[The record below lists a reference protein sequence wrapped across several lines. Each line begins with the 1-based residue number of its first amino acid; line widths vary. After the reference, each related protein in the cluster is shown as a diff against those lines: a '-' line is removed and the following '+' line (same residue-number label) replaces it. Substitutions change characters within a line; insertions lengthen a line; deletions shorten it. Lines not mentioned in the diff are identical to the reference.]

1 MSGDSSDSTSASI
14 IRRVQAEPRNNEHWV
29 RFKRVYDPAIHRWL
43 RRWGLQP
50 ADVDDVAQ
58 DVLKRLFEKLPGF
71 TYDPAR
77 SFRGW
82 LKTVVHNVW
91 HDFAT
96 SRRRDRD
103 GTADGLTEVPARTDL
118 ERELEET
125 YDQELL
131 EWAMTCVKGRV
142 APATWEAFERTAIG
156 LEPPQAVADA
166 LKIGVALVYVHK
178 SKVTRL
184 IRETIRAA
192 DAGA

>member
-1 MSGDSSDSTSASI
+1 MSGDSSDTQASI
-14 IRRVQAEPRNNEHWV
+14 IHRVQRDPRNNDNWV

-43 RRWGLQP
+43 RNWGLQP
-50 ADVDDVAQ
+50 ADADDVAQ
-58 DVLKRLFEKLPGF
+58 DVLTRLFKKLPDF

-96 SRRRDRD
+96 TRRRKRGGSD
-103 GTADGLTEVPARTDL
+103 DGLTEVPARAEL
-118 ERELEET
+118 ERVLEET

-131 EWAMTCVKGRV
+131 EWAMTDVKGRV
-142 APATWEAFERTAIG
+142 APATWEAFYRTAVE
-156 LEPPQAVADA
+156 LTPPQAVADD

-178 SKVTRL
+178 SKVTKL
-184 IRETIRAA
+184 IRERIRSAEG
-192 DAGA
+192 GA

>member
-1 MSGDSSDSTSASI
+1 MSGDPSDDTQASVI
-14 IRRVQAEPRNNEHWV
+14 HRVQGDPRNASHWA
-29 RFKRVYDPAIHRWL
+29 RFHRVYDPTIRRWL
-43 RRWGLQP
+43 RHWGLQP

-58 DVLKRLFEKLPGF
+58 DVLVRLVQKLPGF

-96 SRRRDRD
+96 SRQRKA
-103 GTADGLTEVPARTDL
+103 GATADGLTEVPARDDL
-118 ERELEET
+118 ARRLEET

-131 EWAMTCVKGRV
+131 EWAMTEVKGRV
-142 APATWEAFERTAIG
+142 APATWESFERTAIG
-156 LEPPQAVADA
+156 LEPPQRVADA
-166 LKIGVALVYVHK
+166 LGVGVELVYVHK

-184 IRETIRAA
+184 IREAVRAA
-192 DAGA
+192 DAGL